1 MYKGLDCGLCRNSLG
16 TRLHVSQRKVNP
28 NTTRQAA
35 GPWYPECHEA
45 KEKFSFPKESLQ
57 ISKPC
62 IHVSLWSFS
71 ALLEEALRTQ
81 QLSVFPSSF
90 QSPCGLDIR
99 SRSVGSRQRQMS
111 SVVTSHPGL
120 LGRPEQTWCHRVCRL
135 AGSCKDDMNV
145 PVTLLGRG
153 SCTHPAA
160 QPGSSTCS
168 L

>member
-16 TRLHVSQRKVNP
+16 TRLQVSQRKVNP

-35 GPWYPECHEA
+35 GPWYP
-45 KEKFSFPKESLQ
+45 LQ

-81 QLSVFPSSF
+81 QLSVFPSNF
-90 QSPCGLDIR
+90 HSPCGLDIT